1 MPIDPKTGLFT
12 TNSII
17 PGPRDSRVR
26 LPWSNYFTQ
35 PNSAYHNSSFF
46 DNTIAAAKPSS
57 NLGPAGEYNGWQDS
71 IDWDTFEQSPEN
83 AALVNKAYTEADT
96 NFNANS
102 AVKYDRPTATITGS
116 PENTQLF
123 MNETGQTQRNMF
135 DGMTMGDWM
144 NTAAAGAGAIK
155 DLYGIYQGEKMYDL
169 AKDQF
174 AFDRKLTKTNL
185 FNQAQT
191 VNADMA
197 SRQRAANAVG
207 VGSSVSDYMDQY
219 GVKGRM

>member
-1 MPIDPKTGLFT
+1 MSHKSKKSQKTSL
-12 TNSII
+12 
-17 PGPRDSRVR
+17 
-26 LPWSNYFTQ
+26 
-35 PNSAYHNSSFF
+35 
-46 DNTIAAAKPSS
+46 
-57 NLGPAGEYNGWQDS
+57 
-71 IDWDTFEQSPEN
+71 
-83 AALVNKAYTEADT
+83 
-96 NFNANS
+96 
-102 AVKYDRPTATITGS
+102 
-116 PENTQLF
+116 
-123 MNETGQTQRNMF
+123 QTQRNMF

-144 NTAAAGAGAIK
+144 STAAAGAGAIK

>member
-1 MPIDPKTGLFT
+1 MGIEYKDGKAYFVAGDKSKFT
-12 TNSII
+12 PTTT
-17 PGPRDSRVR
+17 RVT
-26 LPWSNYFTQ
+26 LPSSNWFNTL
-35 PNSAYHNSSFF
+35 NSSFF
-46 DNTIAAAKPSS
+46 DNFQASGIDTSLAETNPMEYWGVNDPSKWT
-57 NLGPAGEYNGWQDS
+57 G
-71 IDWDTFEQSPEN
+71 IDP
-83 AALVNKAYTEADT
+83 TEAQVDQAISE
-96 NFNANS
+96 FNQKSPVTYNPADKTLSGTSANI
-102 AVKYDRPTATITGS
+102 D
-116 PENTQLF
+116 LF
-123 MNETGQTQRNMF
+123 KADTGQKNGSML
-135 DGMTMGDWM
+135 DDMTMGDWM
-144 NTAAAGAGAIK
+144 KTAAAGAGAIK